1 MLNDVVFMLLATCS
15 TMNPAPALL
24 VIFYVLCPSTCAA
37 WHNCL
42 CSTVQP
48 SLLYI
53 IVSSLQESFYVC
65 LSREKLYREEVG
77 KAGGK
82 RVYEQIKGL
91 VIIKRLRTPAL
102 SHMKRYCC
110 ALKSFS
116 SLLEMFLSDSTFCKI
131 KSKKNPKISLFAQK
145 AR

>member
-1 MLNDVVFMLLATCS
+1 M
-15 TMNPAPALL
+15 
-24 VIFYVLCPSTCAA
+24 
-37 WHNCL
+37 
-42 CSTVQP
+42 
-48 SLLYI
+48 
-53 IVSSLQESFYVC
+53 
-65 LSREKLYREEVG
+65 YREEVG

-116 SLLEMFLSDSTFCKI
+116 SLLEMFLSDSTYCKI